1 MSVSR
6 RILQR
11 VEKWFSKDGLKP
23 LNYDGESGELVFSN
37 GSERVLVKILFEDEA
52 DKDTL
57 FYALTSV
64 FAEAS
69 KYSMVYIAAP
79 TRIRRENVDTAPFMK
94 AGIGLILYDE
104 YEVYEEVPAESR
116 VKRVSSR
123 QGRQPVEVQLLE
135 KSLIRIDSSI
145 RELSERV
152 DSLEKAYFSLL
163 REVREIKS
171 LVEKKMIVAEK
182 TVQQPPVKLEESVET
197 GSLPSFLKDNPWVE
211 ILSKR
216 SEESS

>member
-6 RILQR
+6 RLLQR
-11 VEKWFSKDGLKP
+11 VEKWFSKDGLRP
-23 LNYDGESGELVFSN
+23 LSYDQESGELVFSK
-37 GSERVLVKILFEDEA
+37 GSEKVLVKVLFEDEA

-57 FYALTSV
+57 VYALTSTV
-64 FAEAS
+64 AKAP

-79 TRIRRENVDTAPFMK
+79 TRIRRENVDTAPLMK
-94 AGIGLILYDE
+94 AGVGLILYDE
-104 YEVYEEVPAESR
+104 YDVYEEVPAESR
-116 VKRVSSR
+116 MKKVLSK

-135 KSLIRIDSSI
+135 KSLMRIDSSI

-163 REVREIKS
+163 REVREVKS
-171 LVEKKMIVAEK
+171 LMEKRMIVAEK
-182 TVQQPPVKLEESVET
+182 PVQQPSVKLDEPIEAE
-197 GSLPSFLKDNPWVE
+197 GLPSFLKDNPWVE

-216 SEESS
+216 SEESP